1 MAMLWAGL
9 ELTEGSVG
17 VGSPDVLMEVGWGLG
32 ALVPLLFRPA
42 NLELMLALLAMLLV
56 LGYMLMV
63 GF

>member
-17 VGSPDVLMEVGWGLG
+17 VGSPEVLMEVGWGLG
-32 ALVPLLFRPA
+32 APAPLLLRLA
-42 NLELMLALLAMLLV
+42 NLEFMLPAAATLLV